1 MKKKKNR
8 REREWTE
15 KDFVDCLDKV
25 MKEQEVE
32 DPKFKRVHAQFE
44 PEWQEVT
51 QLIKKLLIVADEKA
65 ETSLVEQIASYKE
78 TAIYPLVETLLIL
91 KKMRKK
97 DPLKENVP

>member
-1 MKKKKNR
+1 MKKKKKS
-8 REREWTE
+8 EKKWTE
-15 KDFVDCLDKV
+15 KDFVDSLDKV

-51 QLIKKLLIVADEKA
+51 QLIKKLLMAADEKT

-91 KKMRKK
+91 KKIRKK
-97 DPLKENVP
+97 EPLKESAP